1 MYLKSNIPR
10 YRAAYM
16 GLVKELQ
23 DANPAS
29 RDLIDVV
36 NNHISDGALYKALKE
51 IRKMMKQED
60 DRQVM
65 NA

>member
-1 MYLKSNIPR
+1 
-10 YRAAYM
+10 M